1 MKYVRSC
8 TLHHRGTLHGRCRAK
23 VSCDSYESNATVGGG
38 FLTRSSTVGASCAPR
53 RVTAHNSACHS
64 KHTCGITHSVH
75 LPRQPAPACRLACNY
90 ACFATRR
97 SALPFPRLPSPPLA
111 SPPLASPRLPSPP
124 LPSGP
129 SHAFLLARALAC
141 RTHQGVPHA
150 DALGRVACC
159 KEGEA
164 QWRLVGW
171 AGAGQAV
178 ADDLHWR
185 RARADGGGK

>member
-1 MKYVRSC
+1 MNKLVEDTVELTRRLTEFAMKYARS
-8 TLHHRGTLHGRCRAK
+8 HHRGTLHGRYRAK

-97 SALPFPRLPSPPLA
+97 SALPFP
-111 SPPLASPRLPSPP
+111 P

-178 ADDLHWR
+178 PDDLHWR